1 MRGLTYFIGIKT
13 YLEDGKLKK
22 GILFSIALIGFT
34 AIVTQIIFMRE
45 FLVVFYGN
53 EIAIGIIFTSW
64 FATGMLGSWFLGR
77 FTDKINSKLAIFSL
91 CQLGLSILLPLSILA
106 IRSIKSI
113 LHLGSGEV
121 IPVLPMFLSAFIIL
135 LPVCLLLGFMFSLS
149 SSIDNNNSRIIA
161 VKIGMVYFLETA
173 GSIIGGLLVSF
184 ILIRLLNP
192 FQIMAVLSLL
202 NITGALFLQTF
213 SESKKTKPVFIAIFT
228 ISFIVVLLI
237 WLFNGWDY
245 LQQKSLKMQW
255 KGYTLLASENSI
267 YGNIAVTKS
276 RSQRSFFYN
285 GVHLYTVP
293 NQLTAEEAVHFAL
306 LEQPKP
312 EEVLLV
318 GGGVGGLLEEILKH
332 PVKKVDYVELD
343 PMIIRM
349 AQSYLSKE
357 EYGFLRDRRVKVK
370 NLDGRLFIKSTNN
383 KYDCVIVHLG
393 DPHTVQM
400 NRYYTVEFFREVK
413 KVLNEGGI
421 LSFALTSSESYISR
435 QLKDFLN
442 SIYSSLKEVF
452 LDVKVIPG
460 DTAYFLACDKTG
472 VLTYDYKILE
482 ERTKDRNLDIKYVRE
497 YYLFSKLSPQ
507 KINSIESALQ
517 PEKGAKL
524 NYDFR
529 PVSIYYNMVFWTT
542 HFKGSFLKKVLQ
554 AATETKIWIIIFS
567 LCSFILLFGLIKV
580 SKKIKWRRQAVSLS
594 IMTTG
599 FTQMVTQIVILLS
612 FQIIYG
618 YVYYKLGLIITAFMA
633 GLGLG
638 SLWIIRIMPKL
649 KKDLNLLIWA
659 QLVICIYLFTLPVI
673 LRWLSNSSGRGVFWL
688 GANALFLLLPI
699 IAGFIGG
706 FQFPLANK
714 IYPVN
719 EKKEIG
725 RVAGLS
731 YGLDLLGAC
740 LGAFLT
746 AIFLIPIL
754 GIPKTCWVTAIIN
767 FTILILLSF
776 LKLVKN

>member
-1 MRGLTYFIGIKT
+1 M
-13 YLEDGKLKK
+13 KK
-22 GILFSIALIGFT
+22 KVLFCIALIGFT
-34 AIVTQIIFMRE
+34 AIVAQIIFMRE

-53 EIAIGIIFTSW
+53 EIAVGIIFTSW
-64 FATGMLGSWFLGR
+64 FATGMLGSWLLGR
-77 FTDKINSKLAIFSL
+77 FADKINSKLAVFSL
-91 CQLGLSILLPLSILA
+91 CQLSLSILLPLSILA

-149 SSIDNNNSRIIA
+149 SSIGNDNSRIIA
-161 VKIGMVYFLETA
+161 AKIGMVYFLETA

-192 FQIMAVLSLL
+192 FQIMAILSLL

-213 SESKKTKPVFIAIFT
+213 SESKKTKRVFIAIFT
-228 ISFIVVLLI
+228 ISFSAILLI

-245 LQQKSLKMQW
+245 LQQKSLKRQW
-255 KGYTLLASENSI
+255 KGYALLASGNSI

-276 RSQRSFFYN
+276 QSQRSFFYN
-285 GVHLYTVP
+285 GAHLYTVP
-293 NQLTAEEAVHFAL
+293 DQLTAEEAVHFAL

-318 GGGVGGLLEEILKH
+318 GGGVGGLLEEVLKH

-349 AQSYLSKE
+349 AQSYLPKE
-357 EYGFLRDRRVKVK
+357 ESGFLRDRRVKVE
-370 NLDGRLFIKSTNN
+370 NLDGRFFIKSTNN

-413 KVLNEGGI
+413 RVLNEGGI

-435 QLKDFLN
+435 PLKYFLN

-472 VLTYDYKILE
+472 VLTYDYKTLE
-482 ERTKDRNLDIKYVRE
+482 ERANTRSLDIKYVRE

-507 KINSIESALQ
+507 KLNLMESVLQ
-517 PEKGAKL
+517 PEKGVKL

-529 PVSIYYNMVFWTT
+529 PVSIYYSMVFWMT
-542 HFKGSFLKKVLQ
+542 HFKDSFFRKMLQ
-554 AATETKIWIIIFS
+554 AATETKIWIIVFS
-567 LCSFILLFGLIKV
+567 LCSFILLSGLIKAN
-580 SKKIKWRRQAVSLS
+580 KKIKWRRQTILLS

-599 FTQMVTQIVILLS
+599 FTQMVMQIVILLS

-659 QLVICIYLFTLPVI
+659 QLAICIYPLALPII
-673 LRWLSNSSGRGVFWL
+673 LRWLSNSSEGGVFWL
-688 GANALFLLLPI
+688 GANILFLFLPI

-731 YGLDLLGAC
+731 YGLDLLGAS

-754 GIPKTCWVTAIIN
+754 GIPKTCLATAVIN

>member
-1 MRGLTYFIGIKT
+1 M
-13 YLEDGKLKK
+13 KK

-34 AIVTQIIFMRE
+34 AIVAQIIFMRE

-64 FATGMLGSWFLGR
+64 FAAGMLGSWLLGR

-106 IRSIKSI
+106 IRSTKSI

-184 ILIRLLNP
+184 VLIRLLNP

-213 SESKKTKPVFIAIFT
+213 SESKRIKLVFIAIFT
-228 ISFIVVLLI
+228 VSFIAVLLI

-245 LQQKSLKMQW
+245 LQQESLKRQW

-276 RSQRSFFYN
+276 QSQRSFFYN
-285 GVHLYTVP
+285 GAYLYTVP
-293 NQLTAEEAVHFAL
+293 DQLTAEEAVHFAL

-318 GGGVGGLLEEILKH
+318 GGGVGGLLEEALKH

-343 PMIIRM
+343 PLIIRM

-357 EYGFLRDRRVKVK
+357 EYSFLRDRRVKVK

-413 KVLNEGGI
+413 RALNEGGI
-421 LSFALTSSESYISR
+421 LSFALTSSESYINR
-435 QLKDFLN
+435 QLKYFLN
-442 SIYSSLKEVF
+442 SIYFSLKEVF

-460 DTAYFLACDKTG
+460 GTAYFLACDKPG
-472 VLTYDYKILE
+472 VLTYDYKTLE
-482 ERTKDRNLDIKYVRE
+482 ERAKARSLDIKYVRE

-507 KINSIESALQ
+507 KLNLMESALQ
-517 PEKGAKL
+517 PEKGVKL

-529 PVSIYYNMVFWTT
+529 PVSIYYSMVFWMT
-542 HFKGSFLKKVLQ
+542 HFKDSFFRKILQ
-554 AATETKIWIIIFS
+554 AATETKIWIIVFS
-567 LCSFILLFGLIKV
+567 LCSFILLLGLIKA
-580 SKKIKWRRQAVSLS
+580 SKKMEWRRQAISLS

-599 FTQMVTQIVILLS
+599 FTQMVMQIVILLS

-649 KKDLNLLIWA
+649 KKDLNLLIWV
-659 QLVICIYLFTLPVI
+659 QLAICIYLLSLPII

-688 GANALFLLLPI
+688 GANVLFLFLPI

-714 IYPVN
+714 IYPLN

-754 GIPKTCWVTAIIN
+754 GIPKACLVTAIIN

-776 LKLVKN
+776 LKLLKN

>member
-1 MRGLTYFIGIKT
+1 
-13 YLEDGKLKK
+13 
-22 GILFSIALIGFT
+22 
-34 AIVTQIIFMRE
+34 
-45 FLVVFYGN
+45 
-53 EIAIGIIFTSW
+53 
-64 FATGMLGSWFLGR
+64 
-77 FTDKINSKLAIFSL
+77 
-91 CQLGLSILLPLSILA
+91 
-106 IRSIKSI
+106 
-113 LHLGSGEV
+113 
-121 IPVLPMFLSAFIIL
+121 
-135 LPVCLLLGFMFSLS
+135 
-149 SSIDNNNSRIIA
+149 
-161 VKIGMVYFLETA
+161 
-173 GSIIGGLLVSF
+173 
-184 ILIRLLNP
+184 
-192 FQIMAVLSLL
+192 
-202 NITGALFLQTF
+202 
-213 SESKKTKPVFIAIFT
+213 
-228 ISFIVVLLI
+228 
-237 WLFNGWDY
+237 
-245 LQQKSLKMQW
+245 
-255 KGYTLLASENSI
+255 LLASENSI

-276 RSQRSFFYN
+276 QSQHSFFYN
-285 GVHLYTVP
+285 GTHLYTVP
-293 NQLTAEEAVHFAL
+293 DQLAAEEAVHFAL

-312 EEVLLV
+312 EGVLLV
-318 GGGVGGLLEEILKH
+318 GGGVGGLLEEVLKH

-349 AQSYLSKE
+349 AQSYLSKK
-357 EYGFLRDRRVKVK
+357 EYSFLRDRRVKVE

-413 KVLNEGGI
+413 RALNEGGI
-421 LSFALTSSESYISR
+421 LSFALTASESYISR
-435 QLKDFLN
+435 PLKDFLN

-460 DTAYFLACDKTG
+460 DTAYFLACDKPG
-472 VLTYDYKILE
+472 VLTYDYKTLE
-482 ERTKDRNLDIKYVRE
+482 ERAKARSLDIKYVRE

-517 PEKGAKL
+517 AEKGVKL

-529 PVSIYYNMVFWTT
+529 PVSIHYNMVFWTT
-542 HFKGSFLKKVLQ
+542 HFKDSFLRKILQ
-554 AATETKIWIIIFS
+554 AATETKIWIIVFS
-567 LCSFILLFGLIKV
+567 LCSFILLLGLIKA
-580 SKKIKWRRQAVSLS
+580 SKKMQWRRQTILLS

-599 FTQMVTQIVILLS
+599 FTQMVMQIVILLT
-612 FQIIYG
+612 FQSIYG
-618 YVYYKLGLIITAFMA
+618 YVYYKLGLIITAFMV

-649 KKDLNLLIWA
+649 KKDLNLLIWV
-659 QLVICIYLFTLPVI
+659 QLVICIYLLTLPII
-673 LRWLSNSSGRGVFWL
+673 LRWLSNSSGGVVFWL
-688 GANALFLLLPI
+688 GANVLFLFLPI

-714 IYPVN
+714 IYPLN
-719 EKKEIG
+719 EKKGIG

-754 GIPKTCWVTAIIN
+754 GIPNTCRVTAIIN

>member
-1 MRGLTYFIGIKT
+1 M
-13 YLEDGKLKK
+13 KK

-53 EIAIGIIFTSW
+53 EITIGFIFTGW
-64 FATGMLGSWFLGR
+64 FVTGMLGSWFLGR
-77 FTDKINSKLAIFSL
+77 FSDRIQPKIAIFSL
-91 CQLGLSILLPLSILA
+91 CQFGLSILLPLSILA
-106 IRSIKSI
+106 IRLIKSI

-121 IPVLPMFLSAFIIL
+121 IPALPMFLSAFIIL

-149 SSIDNNNSRIIA
+149 SRIYDTKSHIIA
-161 VKIGMVYFLETA
+161 AKIGMVYFLEA
-173 GSIIGGLLVSF
+173 VGSIIGGLLVSF
-184 ILIRLLNP
+184 ILIRLLNS
-192 FQIMAVLSLL
+192 FQIMAILSLL

-213 SESKKTKPVFIAIFT
+213 SESKRTKPVFIAVFT
-228 ISFIVVLLI
+228 ISLIAVLLI
-237 WLFNGWDY
+237 WLFNGWDN

-255 KGYTLLASENSI
+255 RGYELLASENSI

-293 NQLTAEEAVHFAL
+293 DQLTSEEAVHFAL

-312 EEVLLV
+312 AKILLV
-318 GGGVGGLLEEILKH
+318 GGGVGGLLEEVLKH

-349 AQSYLSKE
+349 AESYLPKE
-357 EYGFLRDRRVKVK
+357 EYSFLRDRRVEVK

-393 DPHTVQM
+393 DPCTAQM

-413 KVLNEGGI
+413 RVLNEGGI

-435 QLKDFLN
+435 QLKDFLK

-460 DTAYFLACDKTG
+460 GTAYFLACDKPG
-472 VLTYDYKILE
+472 LLTYDYKTLE
-482 ERTKDRNLDIKYVRE
+482 ERTKVRNLDIKYVRE

-507 KINSIESALQ
+507 KINSTESALK
-517 PEKGAKL
+517 PEKGVKA

-529 PVSIYYNMVFWTT
+529 PVSYYYDMVFWTA
-542 HFKGSFLKKVLQ
+542 HFKDSFLRKILES
-554 AATETKIWIIIFS
+554 ATESKIWKIVFS
-567 LCSFILLFGLIKV
+567 ICSFILLFGLIKV
-580 SKKIKWRRQAVSLS
+580 RKKMELRRQALLLS

-599 FTQMVTQIVILLS
+599 FTQMVMQVVILLS

-633 GLGLG
+633 GLGMG

-649 KKDLNLLIWA
+649 KKDLNLFIWA
-659 QLVICIYLFTLPVI
+659 QLAICIYPLTLPII
-673 LRWLSNSSGRGVFWL
+673 LRWLSNSSGTGISWL
-688 GANALFLLLPI
+688 GSNVLFPFLPI

-706 FQFPLANK
+706 IQFPLANK
-714 IYPVN
+714 IYLGN

-731 YGLDLLGAC
+731 YGIDLFGSC
-740 LGAFLT
+740 LGALLT

-754 GIPKTCWVTAIIN
+754 GIPKTCQVTAIIN
-767 FTILILLSF
+767 FTVLILLTF
-776 LKLVKN
+776 LKLVKKSSAC

>member
-1 MRGLTYFIGIKT
+1 M
-13 YLEDGKLKK
+13 KK
-22 GILFSIALIGFT
+22 GILFSIVLIGFT

-53 EIAIGIIFTSW
+53 EIAIGFIFFSW
-64 FATGMLGSWFLGR
+64 FVTGMLGSWFLGR
-77 FTDKINSKLAIFSL
+77 FTDKIKPKIAVFSL
-91 CQLGLSILLPLSILA
+91 CQSGLSILLPLSILA

-113 LHLGSGEV
+113 LHSGSGEV

-149 SSIDNNNSRIIA
+149 SRIYDIKSDIIA
-161 VKIGMVYFLETA
+161 AKIGMVYFLEA
-173 GSIIGGLLVSF
+173 VGSIIGGLLVSF

-192 FQIMAVLSLL
+192 FQIMAILSLL

-213 SESKKTKPVFIAIFT
+213 SESKKTKPVFIAVFT
-228 ISFIVVLLI
+228 ISLIAVLLI
-237 WLFNGWDY
+237 WLFNGWDD
-245 LQQKSLKMQW
+245 LQQKSLKAQW
-255 KGYTLLASENSI
+255 KGYELLASANSI

-285 GVHLYTVP
+285 GAHLYTVP
-293 NQLTAEEAVHFAL
+293 DQLTSEESVHFAL

-312 EEVLLV
+312 EKVLLI
-318 GGGVGGLLEEILKH
+318 GGGIGGLLEEVLKH
-332 PVKKVDYVELD
+332 PIKKVDYVELD

-349 AQSYLSKE
+349 AQSYLPKE
-357 EYGFLRDRRVKVK
+357 EYSFLRDRRVEVK

-393 DPHTVQM
+393 DPSTAQM

-413 KVLNEGGI
+413 RVLNDGGI
-421 LSFALTSSESYISR
+421 LSFALTSSEDYISR
-435 QLKDFLN
+435 QLKDFLK

-460 DTAYFLACDKTG
+460 GTAYFLACDKPG

-482 ERTKDRNLDIKYVRE
+482 SRTKERNLDIKYVRE

-507 KINSIESALQ
+507 KINSTESALQ
-517 PEKGAKL
+517 PEKGVKA

-529 PVSIYYNMVFWTT
+529 PISYYYDMVFWTA
-542 HFKGSFLKKVLQ
+542 HFKDSFLRKILQ
-554 AATETKIWIIIFS
+554 AATESKIWKIVFS
-567 LCSFILLFGLIKV
+567 ICGFILLFGFM
-580 SKKIKWRRQAVSLS
+580 RRQAILLS

-599 FTQMVTQIVILLS
+599 FTQMVIQIVILLS

-633 GLGLG
+633 GLGMG
-638 SLWIIRIMPKL
+638 SLCMIKIMPKL
-649 KKDLNLLIWA
+649 KKDLNLFIRA
-659 QLVICIYLFTLPVI
+659 QMAICIYPLTLPVI
-673 LRWLSNSSGRGVFWL
+673 LRWLSNSSAGGISWFGSNV
-688 GANALFLLLPI
+688 LFLFLPI
-699 IAGFIGG
+699 VAGFIGG

-714 IYPVN
+714 IYLGN

-731 YGLDLLGAC
+731 YGMDLFGSC
-740 LGAFLT
+740 LGALLT

-767 FTILILLSF
+767 FTILILLNF
-776 LKLVKN
+776 LKLVKKSPAC